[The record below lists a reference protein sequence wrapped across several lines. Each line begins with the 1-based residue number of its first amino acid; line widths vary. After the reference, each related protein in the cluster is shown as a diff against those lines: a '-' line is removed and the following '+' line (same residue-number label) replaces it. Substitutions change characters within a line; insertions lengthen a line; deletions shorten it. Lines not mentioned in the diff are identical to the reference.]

1 MDKSGQAEGLTCR
14 AEISNK
20 RRRHPGLSSKRIGGK
35 SRGRAERD
43 ASSRE
48 SEARAKQGEEVTHK
62 IIIAD
67 LADKA
72 GRLEKMI
79 KDEAEKLN
87 GEDRDIFIYSVIDYL
102 ESLSTGAR

>member
-1 MDKSGQAEGLTCR
+1 MDKIRTIKGVPCR
-14 AEISNK
+14 AAVYDK
-20 RRRHPGLSSKRIGGK
+20 RRGHPGLYSKRIGRRAG
-35 SRGRAERD
+35 GCAERRP
-43 ASSRE
+43 SSGE
-48 SEARAKQGEEVTHK
+48 GEARTKQGEKVTNK

-72 GRLEKMI
+72 GKLEKVI

>member
-1 MDKSGQAEGLTCR
+1 MDKSGQVKGVPYR
-14 AEISNK
+14 AEISSK

-43 ASSRE
+43 ASSRKGE
-48 SEARAKQGEEVTHK
+48 EEGEEVTHK

-72 GRLEKMI
+72 GKLEKMI

>member
-1 MDKSGQAEGLTCR
+1 MDKGGQVKGIPYR
-14 AEISNK
+14 AEISCK

-35 SRGRAERD
+35 SRGRAERN

-48 SEARAKQGEEVTHK
+48 SEEGEEVTHK

>member
-1 MDKSGQAEGLTCR
+1 MKKTIGQILKETTRTMG
-14 AEISNK
+14 
-20 RRRHPGLSSKRIGGK
+20 
-35 SRGRAERD
+35 
-43 ASSRE
+43 
-48 SEARAKQGEEVTHK
+48 VTQQT
-62 IIIAD
+62 

-72 GRLEKMI
+72 GKLEKMI